1 MNPDLCN
8 LKLRWTLFTTVFLLP
23 DSPFSLPHVKVLA
36 CGPNA
41 GTTRTEAS
49 DDVVLL
55 VVMCGI
61 WWLSVSGIT
70 VSAAFPVS
78 LLPPRPDLHH
88 LQCSVSRATGSKLI
102 LGFLQ

>member
-23 DSPFSLPHVKVLA
+23 DCPFSLPHVKVLA
-36 CGPNA
+36 CDPKVGMA
-41 GTTRTEAS
+41 RTKAS
-49 DDVVLL
+49 DIVVLL

-78 LLPPRPDLHH
+78 LL
-88 LQCSVSRATGSKLI
+88 LQGSISIIFSVV
-102 LGFLQ
+102 

>member
-36 CGPNA
+36 RALKA
-41 GTTRTEAS
+41 GAARTEAS
-49 DDVVLL
+49 DGVLL
-55 VVMCGI
+55 LMVVFGI

-70 VSAAFPVS
+70 ISAALPVS
-78 LLPPRPDLHH
+78 LPPPGPDLHR
-88 LQCSVSRATGSKLI
+88 LQRSVSRASGSK
-102 LGFLQ
+102 